1 MARFSLRIDDELL
14 NWIERCA
21 LAEGRSM
28 NEQMIQFFLDIRTR
42 YGEPVKPRAGIK
54 PRRRAKRIS

>member
-1 MARFSLRIDDELL
+1 MARFSLRIDDEELL

-28 NEQMIQFFLDIRTR
+28 NQQLLQMIREIRSR
-42 YGEPVKPRAGIK
+42 YGEPEKPPPGAK
-54 PRRRAKRIS
+54 PRRRAK